1 MFCQVKLLKNNQLFH
16 YMSFSNYLNK
26 MKSNKQNINSK
37 LSYWKTSKQKG
48 SKGEIITRD
57 FLRKH
62 GLDFKEQKTFND
74 LYYKNPNF
82 LLRFDFQIFFK
93 DSWFL
98 LEVQGG
104 QHYKPTNFGGHLTE
118 QEIQQNFEEGQERDR
133 MKKEYCS
140 KYNIILKCV
149 DWNGN
154 PKTLIKDLQEMFRS
168 L

>member
-1 MFCQVKLLKNNQLFH
+1 
-16 YMSFSNYLNK
+16 MSLQNYLNK
-26 MKSNKQNINSK
+26 MQNHSHAMESK
-37 LSYWKTSKQKG
+37 LKIWRSKKKRG
-48 SKGEIITRD
+48 SKGEQITRD

-62 GLDFKEQKTFND
+62 NLTFKEQKTFKD

-104 QHYKPTNFGGHLTE
+104 QHYKPTNFGGRLTE

-133 MKKEYCS
+133 MKKEYCE
-140 KYNIILKCV
+140 KHNILLKCV

-154 PKTLIKDLQEMFRS
+154 VRTLIKDLQEMFRN

>member
-1 MFCQVKLLKNNQLFH
+1 
-16 YMSFSNYLNK
+16 MSLQNYVNK
-26 MKSNKQNINSK
+26 MQNHSHVMESK
-37 LSYWKTSKQKG
+37 LKIWRSRKKKG
-48 SKGEIITRD
+48 SKGEQITRD

-62 GLDFKEQKTFND
+62 NLTFKEQKTFKD

-104 QHYKPTNFGGHLTE
+104 QHYKPINFGGHLTE

-133 MKKEYCS
+133 MKKEYCEKHNILL
-140 KYNIILKCV
+140 KYV

-154 PKTLIKDLQEMFRS
+154 VKTLIKDLQEMFRN

>member
-1 MFCQVKLLKNNQLFH
+1 MCNKRRTIYTMSLKN
-16 YMSFSNYLNK
+16 YINK
-26 MKSNKQNINSK
+26 MSTHSKFINST
-37 LSYWKTSKQKG
+37 LSYWKIEKQKG
-48 SKGEIITRD
+48 SKGEQIVRN
-57 FLRKH
+57 FLTNHNVK
-62 GLDFKEQKTFND
+62 FKEQKTFHN
-74 LYYKNPNF
+74 LYYKDKNH

-140 KYNIILKCV
+140 KHNIILKCV

-154 PKTLIKDLQEMFRS
+154 PKTLIKDLQEMFRN

>member
-1 MFCQVKLLKNNQLFH
+1 
-16 YMSFSNYLNK
+16 MSLQNYVNK
-26 MKSNKQNINSK
+26 MQNHSHDMESK
-37 LSYWKTSKQKG
+37 LVIWKSKKKRG
-48 SKGEIITRD
+48 SRGEQITRD

-62 GLDFKEQKTFND
+62 NLAFKEQKTFND
-74 LYYKNPNF
+74 LYYKSKESP
-82 LLRFDFQIFFK
+82 LRFDFQIWFK
-93 DSWFL
+93 DKWFL

-118 QEIQQNFEEGQERDR
+118 QEIQQNFEEGQERDE
-133 MKKEYCS
+133 MKKDYCS
-140 KYNIILKCV
+140 KHNIILKCV

>member
-1 MFCQVKLLKNNQLFH
+1 
-16 YMSFSNYLNK
+16 MSLQNYVNK
-26 MKSNKQNINSK
+26 MQNHSRNMELKLAIWKSKK
-37 LSYWKTSKQKG
+37 KRG
-48 SKGEIITRD
+48 SRGEQITRD

-62 GLDFKEQKTFND
+62 NLAFKEQKTFND

-98 LEVQGG
+98 LELQGQ

-133 MKKEYCS
+133 MKKDYCF
-140 KYNIILKCV
+140 KHNITLKCV
-149 DWNGN
+149 DWSGN
-154 PKTLIKDLQEMFRS
+154 PKTLIKDLQEMFRN

>member
-1 MFCQVKLLKNNQLFH
+1 
-16 YMSFSNYLNK
+16 MSLQNYVNK
-26 MKSNKQNINSK
+26 MQNHSHVMESK
-37 LSYWKTSKQKG
+37 LKIWRSRKKKG
-48 SKGEIITRD
+48 SKGEQITRD

-62 GLDFKEQKTFND
+62 NLTFKEQKTFKD

-93 DSWFL
+93 NSWFL
-98 LEVQGG
+98 LEIQGG

-133 MKKEYCS
+133 MKKEYCE
-140 KYNIILKCV
+140 KHNILLKCV

-154 PKTLIKDLQEMFRS
+154 VKTLIKDLQEMFRN

>member
-1 MFCQVKLLKNNQLFH
+1 
-16 YMSFSNYLNK
+16 MSLQNYVDK
-26 MKSNKQNINSK
+26 MQNHSHVMESK
-37 LSYWKTSKQKG
+37 LKIWRSRKKKG
-48 SKGEIITRD
+48 SKGEQITRD

-62 GLDFKEQKTFND
+62 NLAFKEQKTFKD
-74 LYYKNPNF
+74 LYCKNPNF

-133 MKKEYCS
+133 MKKEYCEKHNILL
-140 KYNIILKCV
+140 KYV

-154 PKTLIKDLQEMFRS
+154 VKTLIKDLQEMFRN

>member
-1 MFCQVKLLKNNQLFH
+1 
-16 YMSFSNYLNK
+16 MSLQNYVNK
-26 MKSNKQNINSK
+26 MQNHSRNMELKLAIWKSKK
-37 LSYWKTSKQKG
+37 KRG
-48 SKGEIITRD
+48 SRGEQITRD

-62 GLDFKEQKTFND
+62 NLAFKEQKTFND

-98 LEVQGG
+98 LEVQGE

-140 KYNIILKCV
+140 KHNIILKCV

-154 PKTLIKDLQEMFRS
+154 PKTLIKDLQEMFRN

>member
-1 MFCQVKLLKNNQLFH
+1 
-16 YMSFSNYLNK
+16 MSLQNYVNK
-26 MKSNKQNINSK
+26 MQNHSYTIEYKLAIWRSK
-37 LSYWKTSKQKG
+37 KKRG
-48 SKGEIITRD
+48 SKGEQITRD

-62 GLDFKEQKTFND
+62 NLAFKEQKTFND
-74 LYYKNPNF
+74 LYYKSKEFP
-82 LLRFDFQIFFK
+82 LRFDFQIFFK

-140 KYNIILKCV
+140 KHNIILKCV

>member
-1 MFCQVKLLKNNQLFH
+1 
-16 YMSFSNYLNK
+16 MSLQNYVNK
-26 MKSNKQNINSK
+26 MQNHSRNMELKLAIWKSKK
-37 LSYWKTSKQKG
+37 KRG
-48 SKGEIITRD
+48 SRGEQITRD

-62 GLDFKEQKTFND
+62 NLAFKEQKTFND

-98 LEVQGG
+98 LELQGQ

-140 KYNIILKCV
+140 KHNIILKCV

-154 PKTLIKDLQEMFRS
+154 PKTLIKDLQEMFRN